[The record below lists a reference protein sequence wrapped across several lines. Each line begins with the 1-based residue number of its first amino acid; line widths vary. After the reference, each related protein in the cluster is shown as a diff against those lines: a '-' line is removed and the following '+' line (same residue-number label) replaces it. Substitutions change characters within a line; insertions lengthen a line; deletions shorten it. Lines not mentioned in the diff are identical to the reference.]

1 MSNDRHHT
9 YSKSTSAHYNSLH
22 AIKTIRRK
30 PIIGR
35 TGNVFA
41 TKETKY
47 FIPKELLL
55 CNEVPLLFNVEQ
67 TPKPC
72 IDHSSALKAHKIN
85 DISSCK
91 VHNFTSVA
99 SILSKTIEINQKKS
113 IGISSSAVVMN
124 NKGRKKV
131 ASEEHS
137 NRKMQPILPYFNSL
151 LSNILASAK
160 SKYRLHSVLAADA
173 KPESCGNNHL
183 YTIRTGSI
191 TGKYKAR
198 NVTTAEATTHKENNK
213 LPLNYAL
220 DKSTNEEK
228 EEDKFLPISCKHSVL
243 SPNNYKHTQISSSI
257 ICTHLSQ
264 RKLQTRK
271 RNEFSHSSAIKQR
284 KTHQK
289 NHTEFDIP
297 KILLN
302 VDVYSVTILSS
313 F

>member
-9 YSKSTSAHYNSLH
+9 YSKSTSAHNNSLH
-22 AIKTIRRK
+22 VIKTIRRK

-35 TGNVFA
+35 TANVFA

-47 FIPKELLL
+47 FLPKELLL
-55 CNEVPLLFNVEQ
+55 CNEVPMLFNVEQ
-67 TPKPC
+67 TPKPY
-72 IDHSSALKAHKIN
+72 IDHNSALKVHKIN
-85 DISSCK
+85 AISSCK
-91 VHNFTSVA
+91 EHNFTSVA

-113 IGISSSAVVMN
+113 IGMSSSAVAMS
-124 NKGRKKV
+124 NKGRNKKV
-131 ASEEHS
+131 TSEEHS

-173 KPESCGNNHL
+173 KPEYSGNNHL

-191 TGKYKAR
+191 TKYKAR
-198 NVTTAEATTHKENNK
+198 NAATAEATTHKENKK

-220 DKSTNEEK
+220 DKSANDGK
-228 EEDKFLPISCKHSVL
+228 EEDKFLPTSCKNSIL
-243 SPNNYKHTQISSSI
+243 SPHNYKNPIVSSSI

-264 RKLQTRK
+264 RKLPSRK
-271 RNEFSHSSAIKQR
+271 RNEMTHSSAVKQR
-284 KTHQK
+284 KVHQK

-302 VDVYSVTILSS
+302 IDVYSVIS
-313 F
+313 